1 MSKLKVYDGT
11 NWKVVNG
18 QITGDTLPIGS
29 IVPYGSRFA
38 PTNWLVCDGS
48 AISRTTY
55 SELFAIIGTS
65 FGSGDG
71 TTTFNLPNLKGK
83 VPVGYNSSDSD
94 FDTMGETGGE
104 KTHTLTVDEMPAHNH
119 GIYRSG
125 GQTAGYGSMFQNSST
140 QSEVTN
146 NVITNKG
153 GGQAHNNLQP
163 YQVVCY
169 IIKAKQS
176 AGVVANVSNVYSGSQ
191 ANTYSCNYIN
201 DAIMDNY
208 STTPQ
213 IIGSWINGDAIY
225 RKVVDLGTLVNAN
238 TKQVSSGITGSII
251 PIKIYGYAYKS
262 NEMFPLPFV
271 WGDTSVV
278 GNYCG
283 LFYNIETNY
292 VWFRTNRDMSSYS
305 GYAIIEYRID
315 Y

>member
-1 MSKLKVYDGT
+1 MSKLKVYDGS

-18 QITGDTLPIGS
+18 QVTGDTLPIGS

-38 PTNWLVCDGS
+38 PTNWLICDGS
-48 AISRTTY
+48 AVSRTTY
-55 SELFAIIGTS
+55 SELFAVIGTS

-71 TTTFNLPNLKGK
+71 STTFNLPNLKGK
-83 VPVGYNSSDSD
+83 VPVGYNSSDTD

-104 KTHTLTVDEMPAHNH
+104 KKHTLTVDEMPSHNH
-119 GIYRSG
+119 KVYRSG
-125 GQTAGYGSMFQNSST
+125 GQTAGYGSLFQNTSST
-140 QSEVTN
+140 TELTA
-146 NVITNKG
+146 NVVDNTG

-191 ANTYSCNYIN
+191 SNTYSCNYIN
-201 DAIMDNY
+201 DAIMDTY

-225 RKVVDLGTLVNAN
+225 RKVIDFGNLPNNEG
-238 TKQVSSGITGSII
+238 KIVSSGITGSVIVTRL
-251 PIKIYGYAYKS
+251 YGTS
-262 NEMFPLPFV
+262 LGTGGNCFPLPYVNMYYPGDNTELV
-271 WGDTSVV
+271 WLGGSNEVRITTTSDKSSQYAYVV
-278 GNYCG
+278 
-283 LFYNIETNY
+283 
-292 VWFRTNRDMSSYS
+292 V
-305 GYAIIEYRID
+305 EYRID